1 MTRALAAIAALAV
14 IACGSP
20 RAEPQVGPYRGAE
33 LDVPLLKPDLTF
45 IDSHGA
51 AYPLVAKT
59 AGKVTLLFF
68 GFTHCPDI
76 CPVHLANI
84 AAVLDKLPDEVQREV
99 IVVFVTTDPARD
111 SLPRLHAW
119 IKGFH
124 PEFVGL
130 TGPDATVRLA
140 QTTLG
145 LVPAERGHA
154 PTRDDYVMGH
164 AGQVI
169 AFTRDGMARVQYP
182 FGTRQRD
189 WAHDLPL
196 LIAVERPVQETD

>member
-1 MTRALAAIAALAV
+1 M
-14 IACGSP
+14 
-20 RAEPQVGPYRGAE
+20 
-33 LDVPLLKPDLTF
+33 PDLTF
-45 IDSHGA
+45 IDSRGG
-51 AYPLVAKT
+51 AYPLVAAT
-59 AGKVTLLFF
+59 AGKVALLFF

-84 AAVLDKLPDEVQREV
+84 AAVLDKLPDEVQRDV
-99 IVVFVTTDPARD
+99 VVVFVTTDPARD
-111 SLPRLHAW
+111 SLPRLHEW
-119 IKGFH
+119 VTGFH
-124 PEFVGL
+124 PDFVGL
-130 TGPDATVRLA
+130 TGTDATIRAAQLA
-140 QTTLG
+140 LG

-154 PTRDDYVMGH
+154 PTRDDYLMGH

-196 LIAVERPVQETD
+196 LIALDRPIEGAD